1 MKIAIVD
8 YGLANIRSVINAFEC
23 FDVDLYLAES
33 GEELAVADKIVL
45 PGVGSFDAG
54 IKRLKE
60 RGHIEAL
67 KHHVISQKI
76 PYLGICLGF
85 QFIFESSEEGAEK
98 GLGWIKG
105 EIHHFDRSRIKVPHV
120 GWNEVVI
127 SKQSKLF
134 DELTPPLDVYFVHSY
149 YAAYEGEAKKYS
161 AGYCEYGQKYVAAI
175 EKKHIF
181 GVQFHPEKSQL
192 GGMKI
197 LENFLKYGRN
207 EA

>member
-23 FDVDLYLAES
+23 FDINLYCAETGQDLTD
-33 GEELAVADKIVL
+33 ADKIIL

-54 IKRLKE
+54 IKGLKE
-60 RGHIEAL
+60 RGHLDAINQR
-67 KHHVISQKI
+67 VISEKI

-85 QFIFESSEEGAEK
+85 QFIFESSEEGIEK
-98 GLGWIKG
+98 GFGWIKG
-105 EIHHFDRSRIKVPHV
+105 RVQHFDRSKIKVPHM

-127 SKQSKLF
+127 SKESEIF
-134 DELTPPLDVYFVHSY
+134 NELTPPLDVYFVHSY
-149 YAAYEGEAKKYS
+149 YAPYEGDAKMYS
-161 AGYCEYGQKYVAAI
+161 VGYCEYGQKYIAAV
-175 EKKHIF
+175 EKEHIF

-197 LENFLKYGRN
+197 LENFLKYGKN
-207 EA
+207 